1 MNARLVAGSP
11 QQAAQIEA
19 LKRLPR
25 PALWIIAAR
34 LKTLSLSL
42 VPVAAGTWFAA
53 AKGAWRLDVMI
64 AAMIA
69 AVAIQVG
76 TNFWNDAADAASGV
90 DTHERLGPPRV
101 TSLGLLSPRLV
112 RIAAILSFLTAAVA
126 GLYLTA
132 LGGTVILLIGI
143 ASLAMGFFY
152 SMGPL
157 PMSGTPVGEALV
169 VLFFGVCAVAG
180 TAYLN
185 QPVYDPRAV
194 TLGAVLG
201 LPAAAVLLIN
211 NHRDRRT
218 DTAAGRKTLAILLG
232 EKASQVLYGALLV
245 ATVIGLDWWDS
256 TACAVNTAGLLF
268 LAAFAVVLAWQML
281 QTPVSAAL
289 NRFLPLTALFQVAAI
304 AVLAVTRAAC

>member
-1 MNARLVAGSP
+1 MNARLVMGSP
-11 QQAAQIEA
+11 QQAAQVEA

-53 AKGAWRLDVMI
+53 GQGAWRLDVMV

-69 AVAIQVG
+69 AVAIQIG

-90 DTHERLGPPRV
+90 DTQERLGPPRV

-112 RIAAILSFLTAAVA
+112 RIAAMLSFLTAAIA

-132 LGGTVILLIGI
+132 LGGTVILLIGV

-152 SMGPL
+152 SMGPM
-157 PMSGTPVGEALV
+157 PMSGTPIGEILV
-169 VLFFGVCAVAG
+169 ILFFGVCAVAG

-185 QPVYDPRAV
+185 QPVYDPQAL

-232 EKASQVLYGALLV
+232 ERASQMLYGGLLIGTV
-245 ATVIGLDWWDS
+245 AGLFWWERAS
-256 TACAVNTAGLLF
+256 CTVNTTGLLLLLGF
-268 LAAFAVVLAWQML
+268 AAALSWQML
-281 QTPVSAAL
+281 HTPVSAAL

-304 AVLAVTRAAC
+304 VVLALTRAAC